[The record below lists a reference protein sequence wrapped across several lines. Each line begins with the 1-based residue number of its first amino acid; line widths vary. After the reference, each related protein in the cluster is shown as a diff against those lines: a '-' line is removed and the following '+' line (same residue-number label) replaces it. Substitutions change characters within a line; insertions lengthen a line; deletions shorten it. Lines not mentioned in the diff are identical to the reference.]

1 MTRMR
6 KKKLKMIINCTIRNQ
21 NPQLIKKRTM
31 TTTMK
36 KKDMKKSKS
45 TITSSSP
52 RQTREGRS
60 AVSNAE
66 AAGAFE
72 LQSTTIKVMLN
83 IDLVSSIIFHITLSL
98 TRLLA

>member
-1 MTRMR
+1 MYKWLKNMTRTR

-31 TTTMK
+31 TKMK

-52 RQTREGRS
+52 RQTREGRF
-60 AVSNAE
+60 AV
-66 AAGAFE
+66 
-72 LQSTTIKVMLN
+72 
-83 IDLVSSIIFHITLSL
+83 
-98 TRLLA
+98 

>member
-1 MTRMR
+1 MTKRELPKELYKWSKKMTRMRR

-52 RQTREGRS
+52 RQTREGRF
-60 AVSNAE
+60 AV
-66 AAGAFE
+66 
-72 LQSTTIKVMLN
+72 
-83 IDLVSSIIFHITLSL
+83 
-98 TRLLA
+98 